1 MNSVIY
7 IVGYALVLWDFPKIG
22 VPLIIQFNRIS
33 HYKPSILRYL
43 HLWKPPYM
51 AYSSIL
57 TCPCTVEWPHCD
69 RTLEWW
75 LFFGRSIP
83 KISLFIYIYTHTF
96 FHRFIYLYIFSI
108 YVPSISPGS
117 IHPSPFDNSRTSPCA
132 RNSNDSSD
140 PRASWPAAGSW
151 NKHGDL
157 MGFKEQ
163 KLWFN
168 GICQLKLWFN

>member
-75 LFFGRSIP
+75 LFFGRGIP
-83 KISLFIYIYTHTF
+83 KISLFLYIYTHTF
-96 FHRFIYLYIFSI
+96 FSIDLYIYIYFPYMFHRF
-108 YVPSISPGS
+108 SPGS
-117 IHPSPFDNSRTSPCA
+117 IHPHSTTPGQVHALETRTTH
-132 RNSNDSSD
+132 RTQG
-140 PRASWPAAGSW
+140 RAGLRLGPGT
-151 NKHGDL
+151 N
-157 MGFKEQ
+157 MV
-163 KLWFN
+163 
-168 GICQLKLWFN
+168 I